1 MRFEGEG
8 LQRPGAAII
17 LVDPTKMETL
27 RRRGGLSE
35 TIFCSASVRAAEEQ
49 ALEIC

>member
-8 LQRPGAAII
+8 LSAAAVI
-17 LVDPTKMETL
+17 LVDPMKMETL

-35 TIFCSASVRAAEEQ
+35 NIFCSASVRAAEEQ

>member
-1 MRFEGEG
+1 MRFEGDG
-8 LQRPGAAII
+8 LSAAII

-49 ALEIC
+49 AHEIC